1 MTKSFAE
8 NRDTKK
14 NLKKYYIMY
23 DPTTVDLMGKIG
35 VAGFTVEDTVEYLTG
50 RKLEACNETNYT
62 EFLSFNTNLL
72 RKGMLEQMAI
82 EPYKAYY
89 IANQICRADQ
99 DARVIIAD
107 DTRKTIGQII
117 AEEKQKP
124 VAVFMS
130 LISSTFPTACAVI
143 LILNKVNIPVVIGGI
158 HVSTSFNDVDM
169 YLRKYLPHPQIVT
182 QVIGAG
188 DLPTI
193 KNVMSDLARS
203 NLKKEYH
210 GNIPIEDGVWG
221 CDRVIEL
228 PKIKP
233 YFINKF
239 PVIGPLLS
247 RIIETNVT
255 TPFLGCPFSCS
266 FCSISSFPEERRK
279 FTSRSPED
287 FTCELLDKQKKGVT
301 FKNRFY
307 FISPDN
313 LLFGGKKLHD
323 VLDKMIESPL
333 RINYAAQI
341 SIEVADSDKLLQK
354 LRLSGASH
362 FFIGLESLDIRNLEY
377 VGKNIVAKIK
387 KEKISVEEYYASRI
401 KKIQDHGI
409 SVHGAF
415 MFGMP
420 YDYFHSLEDHSGRKI
435 VEFCKK
441 NKIGIQPTCLSN
453 LPGSLDFLKG
463 LETHELIYGNPGSM
477 DYFCSLTIA
486 DLTESNRKIPDAL
499 FNSPLVTFYML
510 YDTME
515 KIGSYISALHIAFG
529 MAKKSWSVHSS
540 KGAQSFKDRM
550 VDAFAGIGFQLGASA
565 YFELY
570 KGLAYSTSSLP
581 GTFERLYQWEKNP
594 TVRKMFK
601 KYVENFV

>member
-203 NLKKEYH
+203 NLKKSITEISRLRMASGDVTGSSNYLKSNH
-210 GNIPIEDGVWG
+210 T
-221 CDRVIEL
+221 L
-228 PKIKP
+228 L
-233 YFINKF
+233 INF
-239 PVIGPLLS
+239 PS
-247 RIIETNVT
+247 SAR
-255 TPFLGCPFSCS
+255 S
-266 FCSISSFPEERRK
+266 F
-279 FTSRSPED
+279 
-287 FTCELLDKQKKGVT
+287 
-301 FKNRFY
+301 
-307 FISPDN
+307 
-313 LLFGGKKLHD
+313 H
-323 VLDKMIESPL
+323 
-333 RINYAAQI
+333 
-341 SIEVADSDKLLQK
+341 
-354 LRLSGASH
+354 
-362 FFIGLESLDIRNLEY
+362 ESLKR
-377 VGKNIVAKIK
+377 
-387 KEKISVEEYYASRI
+387 
-401 KKIQDHGI
+401 
-409 SVHGAF
+409 
-415 MFGMP
+415 
-420 YDYFHSLEDHSGRKI
+420 
-435 VEFCKK
+435 
-441 NKIGIQPTCLSN
+441 T
-453 LPGSLDFLKG
+453 
-463 LETHELIYGNPGSM
+463 
-477 DYFCSLTIA
+477 
-486 DLTESNRKIPDAL
+486 
-499 FNSPLVTFYML
+499 
-510 YDTME
+510 
-515 KIGSYISALHIAFG
+515 
-529 MAKKSWSVHSS
+529 
-540 KGAQSFKDRM
+540 
-550 VDAFAGIGFQLGASA
+550 
-565 YFELY
+565 
-570 KGLAYSTSSLP
+570 
-581 GTFERLYQWEKNP
+581 
-594 TVRKMFK
+594 
-601 KYVENFV
+601 